1 MSKATEMKDIE
12 TIANVEN
19 AEKPYTFRKLDSTDM
34 FLMFK
39 ILGKIGIKEFKKC
52 FEGDGFEAL
61 MATFNGSVDRDKA
74 LTAVGVSIGFDAVDL
89 ILNGLPKAEQ
99 EIYALLARVSGMK
112 EDEIKKDMILFT
124 EMVIDFVK
132 KDEFPDFIKV
142 VSRLFK

>member
-1 MSKATEMKDIE
+1 MSNATEMKEIE
-12 TIANVEN
+12 TEVAI

-52 FEGDGFEAL
+52 FEGAGFESL
-61 MATFNGSVDRDKA
+61 MASFNGAADKDKA
-74 LTAVGVSIGFDAVDL
+74 MTAVGVSIGFDAVDL

-112 EDEIKKDMILFT
+112 EDEIKKDMLLFT

-132 KDEFPDFIKV
+132 KEEFPAFIKV